1 MNRSQIA
8 SALYRD
14 TFYLLVW
21 DHKHGHDLSLYSTH
35 AKARHCGALLMRDT
49 AEEWGEDVASLSDD
63 ELWEAWTE
71 LSGETE
77 FFSIQQLKVDG
88 DGLLS
93 ERIGLGR

>member
-21 DHKHGHDLSLYSTH
+21 DHKHGLEQYLYSTH
-35 AKARHCGALLMRDT
+35 AKARHCGVSLMRGT
-49 AEEWGEDVASLSDD
+49 AEEWGEDVSSLSDD

-71 LSGETE
+71 LSGDTE
-77 FFSIQQLKVDG
+77 FFSIQELKVDG
-88 DGLLS
+88 G
-93 ERIGLGR
+93 

>member
-35 AKARHCGALLMRDT
+35 AKARDGGISLMREV
-49 AEEWGEDVASLSDD
+49 AEEWGEDTSSLSDD

-88 DGLLS
+88 AGILS
-93 ERIGLGR
+93 ERIGLGS